1 MTRQLKVVVIKEKQT
16 VLEGN
21 FAVEDADYDVVC
33 GLLKEINLTRDG
45 AEDLL
50 IGYMHA
56 EQAGAITDD
65 VGKMALVAA
74 TYILSQGESE
84 ISIFSDLK
92 PASDSGFAG

>member
-1 MTRQLKVVVIKEKQT
+1 MTRTLKVLVLKEKQT
-16 VLEGN
+16 VLEGT
-21 FAVEDADYDVVC
+21 FDVEDQDYQVVVE
-33 GLLKEINLTRDG
+33 LLKEITLTREG

-56 EQAGAITDD
+56 EQAGAITED

-74 TYILSQGESE
+74 TYILSQGETE

-92 PASDSGFAG
+92 PTSDLGYAG